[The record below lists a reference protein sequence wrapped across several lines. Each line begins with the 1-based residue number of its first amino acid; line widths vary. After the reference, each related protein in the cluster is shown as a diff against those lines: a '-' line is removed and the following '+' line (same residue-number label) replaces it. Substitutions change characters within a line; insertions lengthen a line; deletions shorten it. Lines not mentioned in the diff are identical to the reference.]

1 MSTINQPSEEK
12 KLELE
17 KKLLEA
23 VNDLSLCKKENEEF
37 VYIASHDL
45 KSPLR
50 KLSNFTQLLR
60 RKLPEVLSEE
70 AISYFEKI
78 EKTMAD
84 MQSLIDGLSALAE
97 VKESN
102 DYKACD
108 LNMIIEQVLQ
118 ESSVWIKQKN
128 ATINLCPLPVLNVNF
143 IQLKEVFKNIIDN
156 SLKFQPEGQCP
167 QITMQSEILS
177 LEEKIFFNLDKE
189 KIYYKIKFADN
200 GIGFNQQNAD
210 QIFKP
215 FVRLNGRSAFQGNG
229 IGLAICNK
237 IIKMHHGIL
246 FATGA
251 ENYGSVFILLLPKIP
266 Q

>member
-78 EKTMAD
+78 EKTIAD

-156 SLKFQPEGQCP
+156 SLMFQPEGQRP
-167 QITMQSEILS
+167 QITIRSEILS
-177 LEEKIFFNLDKE
+177 LEEKIYFNLDKE
-189 KIYYKIKFADN
+189 KVYYKIKFADN
-200 GIGFNQQNAD
+200 GIGFKQENAD

-215 FVRLNGRSAFQGNG
+215 FGRLNGRSAFPGNG
-229 IGLAICNK
+229 FGLAICNK

-251 ENYGSVFILLLPKIP
+251 ENCGSVFILLLPKIP

>member
-1 MSTINQPSEEK
+1 MSIINQPFEQK

-17 KKLLEA
+17 KKLLETI
-23 VNDLSLCKKENEEF
+23 NDLSLCKKENDEF

-45 KSPLR
+45 KAPLR
-50 KLSNFTQLLR
+50 KLSNFTQLL
-60 RKLPEVLSEE
+60 KKTIPEVLSGE
-70 AISYFEKI
+70 AVFYFEKI
-78 EKTMAD
+78 EKTVAD

-97 VKESN
+97 VKATN

-118 ESSVWIKQKN
+118 ESSVLIKQKN
-128 ATINLCPLPVLNVNF
+128 ATINLCHLPVLNVNF

-167 QITMQSEILS
+167 QITIRSEILS
-177 LEEKIFFNLDKE
+177 LEEKIYFNLNKE
-189 KIYYKIKFADN
+189 KIYFKIKFADN
-200 GIGFNQQNAD
+200 GIGFKQENAD
-210 QIFKP
+210 KIFKP
-215 FVRLNGRSAFQGNG
+215 FVQLNGRSAFPGNG
-229 IGLAICNK
+229 LGLAICNK

-246 FATGA
+246 LATGA